1 MSDREDEA
9 DVFTAFGIIED
20 LKVENE
26 EEAKQRKHLPSIP
39 RRTDPAPFSLQ
50 KLAKEYTEDAFN
62 VILGIMNDS
71 ENESGTR
78 LEAAKQVL
86 DRGWGKA
93 AIQIKAETI
102 KYSLQDVE
110 AKLLEHKEYVDEKM
124 LEARRLEDEQLT
136 RYLTVDAEVVEDSA
150 SRSEKP
156 L

>member
-9 DVFTAFGIIED
+9 DIFAAFGLIED
-20 LKVENE
+20 LKVKNE
-26 EEAKQRKHLPSIP
+26 EEAQQRKHLPTIP
-39 RRTDPAPFSLQ
+39 RRVDPAPYSLQ
-50 KLAKEYTEDAFN
+50 KLAKEHTEAAFN
-62 VILGIMNDS
+62 VLLHIMNHAEED
-71 ENESGTR
+71 GTR

>member
-9 DVFTAFGIIED
+9 DIFTAFGLIED
-20 LKVENE
+20 LKVNNE
-26 EEAKQRKHLPSIP
+26 EEAQQRKHLPTIP
-39 RRTDPAPFSLQ
+39 RRVDPAPYSLQ
-50 KLAKEYTEDAFN
+50 KLAKEHTENAFN
-62 VILGIMNDS
+62 VILEIMNNAEED
-71 ENESGTR
+71 GTR

-110 AKLLEHKEYVDEKM
+110 AKLLEHKEDVDQKM

-136 RYLTVDAEVVEDSA
+136 RYLTVDAEVIEDSA